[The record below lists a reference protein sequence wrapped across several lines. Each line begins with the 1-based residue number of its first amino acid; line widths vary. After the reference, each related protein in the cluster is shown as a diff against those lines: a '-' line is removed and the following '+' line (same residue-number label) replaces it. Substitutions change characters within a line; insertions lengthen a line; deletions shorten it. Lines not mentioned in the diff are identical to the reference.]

1 MFVIS
6 YPGWVGIF
14 PLFTILVIGADS
26 RLVRIIRV
34 VALIRATISEAWP
47 HYEIGALPIL
57 DTQTQGPMV
66 EISNLASGD
75 FKSCF
80 GTEN

>member
-14 PLFTILVIGADS
+14 PLFTILDIGADS

-57 DTQTQGPMV
+57 DTQGPMV

-80 GTEN
+80 GT